1 VLVTFRFVEAVIE
14 PDVACT
20 VVVPTPTLVAK
31 PVLLIVAT
39 VVTVEAQLTEEVR
52 FTVLPSL

>member
-1 VLVTFRFVEAVIE
+1 
-14 PDVACT
+14 